1 MVLQQAQRLNGKVS
15 ELTSACSLR
24 VSGSPPPLTVYE
36 SGAESGQLH
45 GAYASACDFDG
56 QSQMGEDD
64 ESLDERVMSQLLGRM
79 HAIP

>member
-36 SGAESGQLH
+36 SGAESAQLH
-45 GAYASACDFDG
+45 GGYGSACDFDA
-56 QSQMGEDD
+56 QSQMEDD
-64 ESLDERVMSQLLGRM
+64 ESLDERFMSHLLGRM
-79 HAIP
+79 HAIQ